1 MEGERCQAEYMFG
14 TIPAGTCD
22 QGLHCVIIIIIIIFI
37 TNVIIAVQMEG
48 ERCQAEYM
56 FGMIPAGT
64 CDQGL
69 HCVKQK
75 NIALGAGKCVKSHP
89 DVDLGLHP
97 HHTERGQSG
106 TSDSVSQSISSQS
119 VNRFLGGR
127 PRMSDPPPPPPFPPP
142 PPPPPTVWN
151 LRAVI

>member
-1 MEGERCQAEYMFG
+1 MSKDFSAF
-14 TIPAGTCD
+14 IIIVI
-22 QGLHCVIIIIIIIFI
+22 LIIVIIFFIII
-37 TNVIIAVQMEG
+37 TNVSIAVQMEG

-56 FGMIPAGT
+56 FGIIPAGS

-75 NIALGAGKCVKSHP
+75 NMALGAGKCVKSHP

-106 TSDSVSQSISSQS
+106 TSVSQSISQS
-119 VNRFLGGR
+119 VCQSVPWREAG
-127 PRMSDPPPPPPFPPP
+127 D
-142 PPPPPTVWN
+142 V
-151 LRAVI
+151 